1 MLRLRWGRPTAS
13 RSRRSS
19 ALLAGEWGKGSP
31 PFFGNGGRG
40 SNPRSPASHSVRLES
55 EHAFVGLSY
64 GEAEARDAVAASMS
78 VAETLRR
85 LGLCDRGAAPAL
97 LKKHL
102 VAWDVSTE
110 HFDRTAGLRE
120 ASRRG
125 QRPLDE
131 LLTADTPVRSA
142 HLKERLY
149 RAGLKQPACE
159 LCGQGEEWRGRR
171 MALILDHI
179 NGVGTDNRL
188 DNLRIVC
195 PNCNATLDTHCG
207 RNARMHPAQRPCQ
220 RCGQL
225 FRVRDRR
232 QRYCS
237 RACGSRWD
245 RRNRPIPGAR
255 RVARPPFDQ
264 LRSEVESLG
273 WAGTGR
279 LYGVTD
285 NAIRKWVRLYERQEA
300 RARR

>member
-142 HLKERLY
+142 HLKVASTGRASSSRRASSAGKARSGAAGGWLSSSITSTASEPTTVSTTSASCAQTATQPSTPTVAGTPGCTQRSALVSDAASSSGFAIDGSATARAPAGAAGTAATGLYQERVGW
-149 RAGLKQPACE
+149 RVRHSISSARRSSHSAG
-159 LCGQGEEWRGRR
+159 RGRGGCT
-171 MALILDHI
+171 A
-179 NGVGTDNRL
+179 
-188 DNLRIVC
+188 
-195 PNCNATLDTHCG
+195 
-207 RNARMHPAQRPCQ
+207 
-220 RCGQL
+220 
-225 FRVRDRR
+225 
-232 QRYCS
+232 
-237 RACGSRWD
+237 
-245 RRNRPIPGAR
+245 
-255 RVARPPFDQ
+255 
-264 LRSEVESLG
+264 
-273 WAGTGR
+273 
-279 LYGVTD
+279 
-285 NAIRKWVRLYERQEA
+285 
-300 RARR
+300 